1 MNAAMRDGAR
11 FTDLSTAVRRL
22 MAGLDD
28 LVETCIQKSERR
40 GLLLSKGA
48 ESMLADSLLTCLY
61 RFHTGIERMFEM
73 ISREVDGERSIYP
86 EWDLEL
92 LQAMVTA
99 QRGRRPAVLSEAS
112 WAALK
117 DSKHFALSFPD
128 AYRHEYETDWVF
140 DRFGELGQ
148 AWPKIRAD
156 LTTFL
161 AWLDHERAK
170 RDPGDRLDDQACLGR
185 NEFEQERLD
194 LLGRVRPAGEALRAL
209 GAKEV
214 ILFGSILRPN
224 FFDRASDID
233 ILVLGLPDDLVLR
246 ALGAV
251 ERATGIF
258 EREINLVFDQM
269 APTSLVEEARR
280 LGVPL

>member
-1 MNAAMRDGAR
+1 MGVDAGDWEEYRQGLR
-11 FTDLSTAVRRL
+11 RRYEEELAV
-22 MAGLDD
+22 M
-28 LVETCIQKSERR
+28 
-40 GLLLSKGA
+40 
-48 ESMLADSLLTCLY
+48 
-61 RFHTGIERMFEM
+61 
-73 ISREVDGERSIYP
+73 
-86 EWDLEL
+86 
-92 LQAMVTA
+92 
-99 QRGRRPAVLSEAS
+99 
-112 WAALK
+112 
-117 DSKHFALSFPD
+117 
-128 AYRHEYETDWVF
+128 
-140 DRFGELGQ
+140 
-148 AWPKIRAD
+148 
-156 LTTFL
+156 
-161 AWLDHERAK
+161 
-170 RDPGDRLDDQACLGR
+170 
-185 NEFEQERLD
+185 EQERLD

-251 ERATGIF
+251 EWATGIF